1 MGGSKVEAMR
11 IDTKDVEKIIVQIEE
26 DCKEACGGFIEP
38 GAHAIIKTLGLI
50 AMLLADIHDMAA
62 LKAAGINAENKTNT
76 EAMLSPDRRVI
87 LEHARAIRRKIGPVT
102 WKISDILRQMDEEE
116 GGNNNVRI

>member
-62 LKAAGINAENKTNT
+62 LSE
-76 EAMLSPDRRVI
+76 DY
-87 LEHARAIRRKIGPVT
+87 
-102 WKISDILRQMDEEE
+102 
-116 GGNNNVRI
+116 